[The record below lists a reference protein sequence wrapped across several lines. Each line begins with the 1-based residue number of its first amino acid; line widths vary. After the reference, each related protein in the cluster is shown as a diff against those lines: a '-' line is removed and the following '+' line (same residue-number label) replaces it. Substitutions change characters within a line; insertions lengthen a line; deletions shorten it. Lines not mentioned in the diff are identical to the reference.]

1 MSNNLIA
8 TYVIDVSDNSLY
20 TVQQLLVAARNG
32 SALVTALNTQLGSTA
47 WQTGTPSGAAMVSA
61 INTELGSSTW
71 QAGAGAGDV
80 VGPASSV
87 DSQLVLFNSTTG
99 KLLKAASA
107 TGIAKI
113 TSGVLSV
120 VSAPSGTIV
129 GTSDAQLLA
138 NKRMSPRILVTTT
151 ASSITL
157 NVGTYDQ
164 VAVTALA
171 EACSIEEPIGSPLD
185 GDKILYCIK
194 DNATPRTL
202 TWNSIFRDLFAVLP
216 TSTVASKTT
225 YALCRYNEASAKWD
239 VLDSR
244 TEV

>member
-1 MSNNLIA
+1 MSNNLVA

-61 INTELGSSTW
+61 INSELGGTTW
-71 QAGAGAGDV
+71 QAGAGSGDV

-120 VSAPSGTIV
+120 VAAPTGTIV

-138 NKRMSPRILVTTT
+138 NKRMSPRILVMAT

-171 EACSIEEPIGSPLD
+171 EACSIEEPIGSPAD
-185 GDKILYCIK
+185 GDKILYCFV
-194 DNATPRTL
+194 DNATARAL
-202 TWNSIFRDLFAVLP
+202 TWDAVFKDLFLVLP
-216 TSTVASKTT
+216 VTTVASKVT
-225 YALCRYNEASAKWD
+225 YVLCRYNEATLTWD
-239 VLDSR
+239 VLDAR
-244 TEV
+244 TEI